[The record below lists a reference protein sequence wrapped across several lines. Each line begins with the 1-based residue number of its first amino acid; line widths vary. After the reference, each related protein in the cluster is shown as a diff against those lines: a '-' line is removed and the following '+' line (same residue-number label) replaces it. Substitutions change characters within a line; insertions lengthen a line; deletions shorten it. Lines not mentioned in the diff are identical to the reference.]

1 MLLTTEV
8 VDFFTWLG
16 TGVEPGLE
24 VGLLVFLVIQSVVLS
39 GSPKGAVGIPVQ
51 SCNFILGQ
59 THGRV
64 IEFKVGK
71 AEGVGPYQA
80 IFQTNPEVLAVVQY
94 RTGFIVLET
103 DLVQVVEDHTFI
115 GEARKPPSVGSKPVI
130 AFLVGQQIPNKVVA
144 HPIFGRKSK
153 GFGEI
158 LLLLVVE

>member
-16 TGVEPGLE
+16 TGVEPGLK

-39 GSPKGAVGIPVQ
+39 GSPKGAVGIAVKARYG
-51 SCNFILGQ
+51 IAGQ

-94 RTGFIVLET
+94 RSGFVVLET

-130 AFLVGQQIPNKVVA
+130 AFLVGEQITYEVVA
-144 HPIFGRKSK
+144 HSVFGRKGK

-158 LLLLVVE
+158 LELLVVE

>member
-24 VGLLVFLVIQSVVLS
+24 VGLLVFFVIESVILRS
-39 GSPKGAVGIPVQ
+39 CPKGAVGIPVQ
-51 SCNFILGQ
+51 SCNCILGQ
-59 THGRV
+59 THRRV
-64 IEFKVGK
+64 VEFKVGK

-103 DLVQVVEDHTFI
+103 DLVQVVENHTFI

-130 AFLVGQQIPNKVVA
+130 AFLVGEQITYEVVA
-144 HPIFGRKSK
+144 HSVFGRKGR

-158 LLLLVVE
+158 LELLVVE